1 MAKIT
6 KEQKLYLEG
15 MAHALQV
22 ANKEGIEGLEREVNY
37 RGANNLPL
45 NVKST
50 ELTAVARMRA
60 KEELMIVAT
69 AMADTMN
76 TDMKLPPSVVLDF
89 LRKFNQKVDIF
100 RYDKTALEKSQS
112 KLDSMYALNETIK
125 RFNEE
130 E

>member
-15 MAHALQV
+15 MAHALQI
-22 ANKEGIEGLEREVNY
+22 ANKEGIEGLTREVNY

-50 ELTAVARMRA
+50 ELTAIARMRS
-60 KEELMIVAT
+60 KEELMIIAT

-76 TDMKLPPSVVLDF
+76 TDMKLPPSVILDF
-89 LRKFNQKVDIF
+89 LRKFNSKVDIF
-100 RYDKTALEKSQS
+100 RYDKASLEKTQS
-112 KLDSMYALNETIK
+112 KLDSMYALNETLK
-125 RFNEE
+125 KFNEE

>member
-1 MAKIT
+1 MGKLT

-15 MAHALQV
+15 MAHALQIAKQQGV
-22 ANKEGIEGLEREVNY
+22 EGLTREVNY

-50 ELTAVARMRA
+50 ELTAIARMRS
-60 KEELMIVAT
+60 KEELMIIAT

-89 LRKFNQKVDIF
+89 LRKFNSKVDIF
-100 RYDKTALEKSQS
+100 RYDKVALEKTQA

>member
-15 MAHALQV
+15 MAHALQI
-22 ANKEGIEGLEREVNY
+22 ANKEGIEGLTREVNY

-50 ELTAVARMRA
+50 ELTAIARMRS
-60 KEELMIVAT
+60 KEELMIIAT

-89 LRKFNQKVDIF
+89 LRKFNSKVDIF
-100 RYDKTALEKSQS
+100 RYDKVALEKTQA

>member
-15 MAHALQV
+15 MAYALQV
-22 ANKEGIEGLEREVNY
+22 AKKEGIEGLEREVSY
-37 RGANNLPL
+37 RGANSLPL

-50 ELTAVARMRA
+50 ELTAIARMRS

-76 TDMKLPPSVVLDF
+76 SDMKLPPSVVLDF
-89 LRKFNQKVDIF
+89 LRKFNNKVDVF
-100 RYDKTALEKSQS
+100 RYDKAALEKTQA
-112 KLDSMYALNETIK
+112 KLDSMYALNETLK

>member
-1 MAKIT
+1 MAQIS
-6 KEQKLYLEG
+6 KEQRLYLEG

-22 ANKEGIEGLEREVNY
+22 ANKDGIEGLEREVNY
-37 RGANNLPL
+37 RGANSLPL

-60 KEELMIVAT
+60 QEELKIVAT
-69 AMADTMN
+69 AMADTMAN
-76 TDMKLPPSVVLDF
+76 DMKLPPSIILDF
-89 LRKFNQKVDIF
+89 LRKFNNKVDIF
-100 RYDKTALEKSQS
+100 RYDKEKLAKTQA
-112 KLDSMYALNETIK
+112 KLDSLYALNETIK